1 MNAVINTLVSLFALV
16 ALGGG
21 VSAAQTSVPAT
32 LTPDSLLARARQS
45 FTAGDYASSAA
56 DFNRAMRLGADSV
69 PCLQGLADVAMATA
83 DYDAL
88 MTICPLLRRT
98 DQWLPY
104 IYNYEAQAATALG
117 QLDTAANRVVQLVYL
132 VGIDNDAYEAMTTVA
147 DRDLNLMA
155 DRFRQ
160 EKGVDP
166 SNPVWDEC
174 LGTIFTYAR
183 LYNKAVDAYLSALRL
198 DPRSDADAASLAML
212 YNQMRQYDNALHFA
226 AQAINLNPYYLPYVS
241 DRAVILRNAGKSPDA
256 IAMLSERI
264 DADSAS
270 YAPFLIDR
278 GMLLAS
284 SGNYPAAVSDYDAA
298 LRLEPASAVA
308 LLRKGIALKMM
319 NETARADSVF
329 RQVVSLGYRNWSGTA
344 LAQAYLGNRQAVD
357 EYIDATLRRQR
368 RADNYFSLAA
378 MSDVLGRTDD
388 ALRYIDLALRDNA
401 LNPDVI
407 AFDQSLRNVRSL
419 PAFAALMRPYTQK

>member
-1 MNAVINTLVSLFALV
+1 
-16 ALGGG
+16 
-21 VSAAQTSVPAT
+21 
-32 LTPDSLLARARQS
+32 
-45 FTAGDYASSAA
+45 
-56 DFNRAMRLGADSV
+56 MR
-69 PCLQGLADVAMATA
+69 
-83 DYDAL
+83 
-88 MTICPLLRRT
+88 
-98 DQWLPY
+98 
-104 IYNYEAQAATALG
+104 QAATALG